1 MFQEYYQTHE
11 LSYLSPSSVSW
22 IVSLE
27 TFFMFFGGPFI
38 GKMYDNYGPRYV
50 LLVGSFLH
58 VFGLM
63 MASISTQYYQFILAQ
78 GVCSPLGA
86 SAIFYPA
93 MSSVVT
99 WFHRRRAFALGIM
112 ASGSSLGGV
121 IFPIMVQR
129 LIVQIGFPWT
139 MRIAAFVILGL
150 LIIANLTVRSRIP
163 PAPRPFSLLDFIR
176 PMGELP
182 FFLLA
187 TASFFIFLG
196 IFLPFNYVTL
206 SAIQIGMDP
215 YLATYL
221 LAILNAS
228 SIFGRIIPGWVGDKI
243 GRWNVMIAM
252 CYMCGI
258 LVLALW
264 VPSAANAPIIVFS
277 ALYGFGSGAFVSLI
291 PALTA
296 SISDL
301 QQLGVRS
308 GSLFAFIS
316 IAALIGNPIGGALL
330 SRDDGSFLYL
340 QVFCGVAITIGST
353 FMLITRGL
361 LIRWKWFVKF

>member
-1 MFQEYYQTHE
+1 
-11 LSYLSPSSVSW
+11 
-22 IVSLE
+22 
-27 TFFMFFGGPFI
+27 MFFGGPFI
-38 GKMYDNYGPRYV
+38 GKLYDNYGPRYI

-63 MASISTQYYQFILAQ
+63 MASVSTQYYQFILAQ
-78 GVCSPLGA
+78 GICSPLGA

-129 LIVQIGFPWT
+129 LIPQIGFPWT
-139 MRIAAFVILGL
+139 MRAAAFLILGL
-150 LIIANLTVRSRIP
+150 LTIANLTVRSRIP
-163 PAPRPFSLLDFIR
+163 PAPRPFSPLDFVR
-176 PMGELP
+176 PMAELP

-187 TASFFIFLG
+187 TGAFFIMLG
-196 IFLPFNYVTL
+196 LFLPFNYVTL
-206 SAIQIGMDP
+206 SAIEIGMDP
-215 YLATYL
+215 YLASYL
-221 LAILNAS
+221 LAILNAL
-228 SIFGRIIPGWVGDKI
+228 SIFGRIIPGWIGDKM
-243 GRWNVMIAM
+243 GRWNVVITM

-264 VPSAANAPIIVFS
+264 LPSAGGAPIIVFS
-277 ALYGFGSGAFVSLI
+277 ALYGFGSGAFVSMM

-301 QQLGVRS
+301 QQLGVRN
-308 GSLFAFIS
+308 GALFAFIS
-316 IAALIGNPIGGALL
+316 IAALVGNPIGGVLL
-330 SRDDGSFLYL
+330 SRDDGGFLYL
-340 QVFCGVAITIGST
+340 QIFCGVAIMIGST
-353 FMLITRGL
+353 FFFITRGL
-361 LIRWKWFVKF
+361 LIKWKLFVKF